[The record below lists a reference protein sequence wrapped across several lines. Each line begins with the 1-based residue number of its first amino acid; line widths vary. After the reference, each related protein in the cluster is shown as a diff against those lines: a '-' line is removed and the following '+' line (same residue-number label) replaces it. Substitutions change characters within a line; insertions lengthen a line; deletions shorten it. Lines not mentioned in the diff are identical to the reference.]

1 MWHDS
6 TSMIGK
12 IDTLKD
18 CLASNEEEYQIFAD
32 IIEDVLEIH
41 RQRFDKIW
49 EAAKQ
54 GKEDIELK

>member
-1 MWHDS
+1 
-6 TSMIGK
+6 MIGK